1 MVVSAGHALA
11 EKLDVLHDWALLTR
25 GVFSWSCISNT
36 AVWFIWLGPLRLS
49 AGFDTRQL
57 LSSLLL
63 LAR

>member
-36 AVWFIWLGPLRLS
+36 AVWLGPLRLS
-49 AGFDTRQL
+49 AGFGTRQL
-57 LSSLLL
+57 LFSLLL